1 MNVDPQALLRTNI
14 YKVNVYINMSIVNEK
29 QEIYE
34 EAFQCLKKAGQID
47 PDNDRVI
54 QMKDR
59 MEAILIGLKK
69 GIITVDD
76 LRNIGDFQFDNI
88 PAEDEFNR
96 INLEISNGNSRL
108 EMQKKSS
115 TRQSSRGAAN
125 SAITT
130 KKLIRPKSRQ
140 IRNKENTAHLEGHQ
154 AILLDNQPNAEIQR
168 PQSRIIAKNDAG
180 KKRHQQID

>member
-1 MNVDPQALLRTNI
+1 M
-14 YKVNVYINMSIVNEK
+14 
-29 QEIYE
+29 
-34 EAFQCLKKAGQID
+34 KKAGQID

-88 PAEDEFNR
+88 PAEDEFNP

-108 EMQKKSS
+108 EIQKKSS
-115 TRQSSRGAAN
+115 TR
-125 SAITT
+125 
-130 KKLIRPKSRQ
+130 
-140 IRNKENTAHLEGHQ
+140 
-154 AILLDNQPNAEIQR
+154 
-168 PQSRIIAKNDAG
+168 
-180 KKRHQQID
+180 